1 MVIYD
6 YMKTYSIIFC
16 EINNPIVILYTILI
30 FDYMYKYFFTYYL
43 IIQYNIILISIK
55 CHLNSYSNI

>member
-6 YMKTYSIIFC
+6 YMKTYSMIFY